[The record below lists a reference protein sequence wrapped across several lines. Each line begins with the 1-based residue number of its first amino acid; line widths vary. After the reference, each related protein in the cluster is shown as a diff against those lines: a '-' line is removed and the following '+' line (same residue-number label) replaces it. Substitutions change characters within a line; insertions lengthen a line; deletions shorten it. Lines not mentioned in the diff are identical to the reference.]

1 LYPKPGKDDIDLVE
15 KVLRFNPNDRLDITE
30 IVKHKY
36 FDEVRD
42 QELEDIVEKGPIVLP
57 FDEEEDL
64 TVEKLRGYFVKEI
77 YIITI
82 ENHLENMMKLC
93 YICNNN
99 YKLGKSSPNYR

>member
-57 FDEEEDL
+57 FDEEE
-64 TVEKLRGYFVKEI
+64 V